1 MDDEVEPLVDDD
13 SFAPLTPPVG
23 GGPGGR
29 PAGGPWPPPLALEL
43 EFDNIA
49 RKAATA
55 ADRFVDVPA
64 SPEEVE
70 VVVEEAS
77 DVEVAP
83 AASAPSVVVPEVV

>member
-29 PAGGPWPPPLALEL
+29 PAGGPSPPWLPPPALEL

-83 AASAPSVVVPEVV
+83 AASAPSEVV